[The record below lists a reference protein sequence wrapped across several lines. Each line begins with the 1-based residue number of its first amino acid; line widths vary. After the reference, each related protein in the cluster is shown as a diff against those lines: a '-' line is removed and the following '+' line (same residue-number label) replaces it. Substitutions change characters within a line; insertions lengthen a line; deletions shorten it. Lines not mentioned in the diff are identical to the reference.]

1 MHPKVIVPDKQG
13 ISTRFLTYM
22 KQFDKAAG
30 SRALGPDKTLSG
42 KVQETLSQ
50 ATSQARSV
58 DEQKGYTK
66 IAHDV
71 CIVRHPSSRHLTN
84 VI

>member
-1 MHPKVIVPDKQG
+1 LTGKQG
-13 ISTRFLTYM
+13 ISTRFLNYM
-22 KQFDKAAG
+22 QQFDKAAG

-66 IAHDV
+66 VAHEV
-71 CIVRHPSSRHLTN
+71 CIVLHHMQLHLTN
-84 VI
+84 II